1 MQRKEKNWFLRRR
14 LLMKYVSIPLK
25 EYQIEPSFSM
35 CTDCVL
41 FSEDYLCLY
50 AADAALIDTGATRTS
65 VSMDIISQLGVSPK
79 RQELIEIGNKLHD
92 VDVYAIKIMLSP
104 ELVFDLDVYGLPGE
118 GKGAVIIGMDI
129 IGVGKLTIEP
139 SKGKRHKGEL
149 LFPTP

>member
-1 MQRKEKNWFLRRR
+1 
-14 LLMKYVSIPLK
+14 MKYVSIPLK

>member
-1 MQRKEKNWFLRRR
+1 
-14 LLMKYVSIPLK
+14 MKYVSIPLK

-50 AADAALIDTGATRTS
+50 AADAALIDTGTTRTS